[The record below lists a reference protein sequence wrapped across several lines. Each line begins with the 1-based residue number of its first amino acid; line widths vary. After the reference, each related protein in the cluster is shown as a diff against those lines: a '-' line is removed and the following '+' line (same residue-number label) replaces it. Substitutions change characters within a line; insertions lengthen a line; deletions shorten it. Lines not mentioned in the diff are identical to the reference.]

1 MRQDEKEAATRRRRS
16 SVMPAA
22 PSSAGDSKTRQQQR
36 LEALGALASGVAHE
50 INNPVQSIMNYAQ
63 LIQGRAVAAPISDYA
78 AEILHEAERVA
89 TIVRNLLSFARQEG
103 EPYMEAFMSDVVQHT
118 LSLTAA
124 VLRKEHIAV
133 HVQVGDDL
141 PAVRCHPQQIQQ
153 VILNLVTHCRDA
165 LNARYPGADPNK
177 KLFITSELSHERDR
191 EYLRTIVQDCSL
203 GLEAA
208 ALERLFDP
216 FDSSTGH
223 QGSGLGLA
231 LCHAIASDHG
241 GRVSAESEV
250 GSYLRFC
257 LDLPL
262 SGDR

>member
-1 MRQDEKEAATRRRRS
+1 MVPKDKQETPDKTRGS
-16 SVMPAA
+16 TPPGST
-22 PSSAGDSKTRQQQR
+22 SALDRKTRQQQR

-63 LIQGRAVAAPISDYA
+63 LISGRSTSPQFSEYA
-78 AEILHEAERVA
+78 TEILHEAERVA

-103 EPYMEAFMSDVVQHT
+103 EPYMEASMAEMVQHT

-124 VLRKEHIAV
+124 VLRKEYIEV
-133 HVQVGDDL
+133 SVDIGDDL
-141 PAVRCHPQQIQQ
+141 PAVRCHPQQVQQ
-153 VILNLVTHCRDA
+153 VVMNLVTYCRDA

-177 KLFITSELSHERDR
+177 RLHIMAQVHEAGGNPT
-191 EYLRTIVQDCSL
+191 LRLTMQGQSL
-203 GLEAA
+203 GLEPE

-216 FDSSTGH
+216 FDSGSGH

-241 GRVSAESEV
+241 GQISAESEV
-250 GSYLRFC
+250 GSYIRFH

-262 SGDR
+262 TAEA